1 MMNGDESNKTGP
13 VPLERQPAVLVTL
26 LTAINAGRRQ
36 MSLYGT
42 DHPNAGQCAGELSD
56 TCKEFID
63 TFGRS
68 TLVLTKT
75 TALVNEHSYAA
86 SSESQELLQRLR
98 VRGVMAVTVVAPP
111 GPDQAAAFLGFLNAE
126 PDDVRSQGGAGAFL
140 RKCGVSLLVA
150 TDAMYTSADE
160 ADDEDDSPQLADS
173 DSEEMDRALA
183 AVVHWLLKQD
193 EGEDEAPRLPIADI
207 LSRPDEAAK
216 LIREAVTKL
225 HASRRQETRGEIA
238 SEVVHYLRE
247 LASDDP
253 DKWDSATPQ
262 IRKAISQLPRSLRP
276 EIAGFTEEADNRIG
290 SSHAADIFEVE
301 AQVAE
306 LLDDTLDSDS
316 GNALPAPD
324 AFSSLFGASPC
335 GLLSAWRKELQPE
348 MVLGSSVRTL
358 ETLLVQETGGSE
370 HERIAAALAGLL
382 PRAVEMKDFGSARAI
397 ADSLMRETQ
406 HGDPQDWR
414 AVNARSAL
422 QGLDMGV
429 LKQVVQ
435 ACAASADMAARQT
448 ACQLVEVVPGL
459 ALQMVELLGSRE
471 IGDLGGFL
479 TRGIASCGAAA
490 VGPLGNLMA
499 EGADRAKD
507 LALEALIEINSPA
520 AIREIGRALP
530 GADDAFAIRAL
541 SRLSSVRNPQVVE
554 TSIGLLAS
562 HSSGV
567 RCAALAALGELAVPA
582 SAPAIIRA
590 ASRRGLSQCDIA
602 EKTAALEALGRIDCA
617 EAREFLE
624 RTAAR
629 HPLLYRKRYEIV
641 RATAERALANMS
653 QQQAQPEANAA

>member
-1 MMNGDESNKTGP
+1 MTNGDQSNMTDP
-13 VPLERQPAVLVTL
+13 VPIERQPPMLVTL

-36 MSLYGT
+36 MSLYGA

-68 TLVLTKT
+68 TLVFTKT
-75 TALVNEHSYAA
+75 TALVNEHNYAA
-86 SSESQELLQRLR
+86 SSESQELFQRLR
-98 VRGVMAVTVVAPP
+98 DRGVMAVTVVAPP
-111 GPDQAAAFLGFLNAE
+111 GPEQAAAFLGFLNAE
-126 PDDVRSQGGAGAFL
+126 PDDVRSQGGASTFL
-140 RKCGVSLLVA
+140 RKRGVSLIVA
-150 TDAMYTSADE
+150 TDAMYTSGDE
-160 ADDEDDSPQLADS
+160 ATDEDDSPQLTGS

-193 EGEDEAPRLPIADI
+193 EDEDEVPRLPIADI

-247 LASDDP
+247 LAADDP

-276 EIAGFTEEADNRIG
+276 EIAGFTEEEESEDDGKHAPM
-290 SSHAADIFEVE
+290 SHTADIFEVE

-306 LLDDTLDSDS
+306 ALNDTLDSDS

-348 MVLGSSVRTL
+348 MVMGSSGRTL
-358 ETLLVQETGGSE
+358 ETLMVQETGGPE
-370 HERIAAALAGLL
+370 HERIAIALAGLL

-406 HGDPQDWR
+406 HGDPRDWR

-435 ACAASADMAARQT
+435 ACAASADLAARQT
-448 ACQLVEVVPGL
+448 ACQLVEVLPEL
-459 ALQMVELLGSRE
+459 ALQMVELLGNRE
-471 IGDLGGFL
+471 IGDLSGFL
-479 TRGIASCGAAA
+479 TRGVASCGAAA

-499 EGADRAKD
+499 QGADRAKD

-530 GADDAFAIRAL
+530 
-541 SRLSSVRNPQVVE
+541 
-554 TSIGLLAS
+554 
-562 HSSGV
+562 
-567 RCAALAALGELAVPA
+567 
-582 SAPAIIRA
+582 
-590 ASRRGLSQCDIA
+590 
-602 EKTAALEALGRIDCA
+602 
-617 EAREFLE
+617 
-624 RTAAR
+624 
-629 HPLLYRKRYEIV
+629 
-641 RATAERALANMS
+641 
-653 QQQAQPEANAA
+653 